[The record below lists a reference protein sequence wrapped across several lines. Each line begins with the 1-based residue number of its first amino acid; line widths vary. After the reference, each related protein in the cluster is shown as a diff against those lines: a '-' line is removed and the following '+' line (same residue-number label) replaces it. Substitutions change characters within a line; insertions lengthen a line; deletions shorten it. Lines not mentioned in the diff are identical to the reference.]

1 MDFADKTGVL
11 AQLWIDFR
19 EDENFSAFMDYNDIG
34 VPMAYYI
41 AEGLVN
47 PTPLGEQ
54 YVEESIDMMFK
65 LLEVTEAEVDEVFK
79 ITEQD
84 VSLGAI
90 LVFAYNKKN
99 PGAEVAE

>member
-1 MDFADKTGVL
+1 MDFADKTGIL
-11 AQLWIDFR
+11 GQLWIDFR
-19 EDENFSAFMDYNDIG
+19 DDDNFSAFMDYNDIG

-65 LLEVTEAEVDEVFK
+65 LLEITEAEVDGLEEINLTTVL
-79 ITEQD
+79 E
-84 VSLGAI
+84 
-90 LVFAYNKKN
+90 FAYAKKTSGE
-99 PGAEVAE
+99 PTE

>member
-19 EDENFSAFMDYNDIG
+19 EDDNFSAFMDYNDIG

-65 LLEVTEAEVDEVFK
+65 LLEITEAEVDEL
-79 ITEQD
+79 ED

-90 LVFAYNKKN
+90 LVFAYHKKN
-99 PGAEVAE
+99 PGAEFTE

>member
-19 EDENFSAFMDYNDIG
+19 EDEDFSAFMDYNDIG
-34 VPMAYYI
+34 VPMAYYV

-47 PTPLGEQ
+47 GLTALGEQ

-65 LLEVTEAEVDEVFK
+65 LLDITEAEVDELDEINLTTV
-79 ITEQD
+79 
-84 VSLGAI
+84 LN
-90 LVFAYNKKN
+90 FAYQKKN
-99 PGAEVAE
+99 PQE